1 MAKIVYIISAITP
14 TNHGSMA
21 ALASDQEI
29 EAISDGILTRL
40 VPKRPIEFVAIA
52 LLGRN

>member
-1 MAKIVYIISAITP
+1 MLVGTRFSWAAAS
-14 TNHGSMA
+14 GSMA

-40 VPKRPIEFVAIA
+40 VPKRPIQFDAIA